1 MRSILAAVMQAILWA
16 LSLPLALLGIQR
28 RPTAR
33 DLASA
38 LLSETPPATAEH
50 EPAYEMGELI
60 REHASRRYF
69 GARTGDAPLTEL
81 PVAVAAWLD
90 RMDRPAMYRAAMTP
104 ARLLEAH
111 VAAGPA
117 GQLQSL
123 GLVVPHPDVPAHA
136 PALAPEPAQAE
147 TPSEVLAAL
156 GLVPVHRA
164 RAG

>member
-28 RPTAR
+28 KPTAR
-33 DLASA
+33 DLAAS
-38 LLSETPPATAEH
+38 LLSETPPAAAEP

-69 GARTGDAPLTEL
+69 GKRAGDAPLADL
-81 PVAVAAWLD
+81 PAAVEAWLD
-90 RMDRPAMYRAAMTP
+90 RMDRSAMYRAAMTP

-111 VAAGPA
+111 VSAGPA

-123 GLVVPHPDVPAHA
+123 GLVVPHPDVPAPA
-136 PALAPEPAQAE
+136 PAPEPVQTE

-156 GLVPVHRA
+156 GFVPVHRA